1 MKLSKH
7 FPGEESAA
15 RRGEEPFRH
24 REQLVQGLVGKRG
37 SVAYG
42 EQCQGSGEMGGTEPP
57 AGNLGEISKR
67 QVMKG
72 LGVLL

>member
-1 MKLSKH
+1 MSKH

-15 RRGEEPFRH
+15 RSGEEAFRH
-24 REQLVQGLVGKRG
+24 REQLVQGRVGKRG

-42 EQCQGSGEMGGTEPP
+42 EQCQGSRDTGGTEPP
-57 AGNLGEISKR
+57 AVKPGERSKQ
-67 QVMKG
+67 QVRKG